1 MGGVV
6 EKSTG
11 GGSVLLEVEWEMSPV
26 LGPAVGLLGH
36 KAVLFPVFKGISIL
50 FSIVAVLT

>member
-26 LGPAVGLLGH
+26 LGIP
-36 KAVLFPVFKGISIL
+36 
-50 FSIVAVLT
+50 FS